1 MESTNKLLKHWQNY
15 KNVDYYKFV
24 QEYKELLEE
33 QESNVFRAFLNPDS
47 PFEVRSEFS
56 HHRLNFTTQF
66 SILEPSK
73 KEDVKNKLLNVLVD
87 EKSYA
92 VIVDNVYTKAI
103 ENARK
108 NLTLVLDKIGDNVN
122 ATTMENTG
130 NLAMTCQKMLN

>member
-1 MESTNKLLKHWQNY
+1 MKTLAKY
-15 KNVDYYKFV
+15 KKVDYYKFV
-24 QEYKELLEE
+24 QEHEELLEE
-33 QESNVFRAFLNPDS
+33 QESNVLRAFLNLDS

-66 SILEPSK
+66 AILEPSK

-92 VIVDNVYTKAI
+92 NVIVDNVYTKAI

-108 NLTLVLDKIGDNVN
+108 NLTLVLDKIGDNFN
-122 ATTMENTG
+122 ATTMENTR